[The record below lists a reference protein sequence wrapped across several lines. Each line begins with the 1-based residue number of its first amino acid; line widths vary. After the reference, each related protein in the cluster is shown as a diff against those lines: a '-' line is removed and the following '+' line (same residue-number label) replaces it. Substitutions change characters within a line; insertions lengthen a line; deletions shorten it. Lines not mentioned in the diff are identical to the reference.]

1 MTALPAPVAWSRAL
15 AVAALL
21 GLILLG
27 LAWELWLAPTGNR
40 TLAVKVLPLT
50 IPLAG
55 LLKNRLYTYR
65 WVSLFVWLYFIEGV
79 VRASGDAGLSA
90 RLALAEVALC
100 VLLFVACT
108 LHVRWRLAHRTEP
121 AA

>member
-1 MTALPAPVAWSRAL
+1 MLRAVSAGARSGPMQAHEVMKEVL
-15 AVAALL
+15 KRTSAKQIAAEMHLSL
-21 GLILLG
+21 SLIYKWAEPPEDESG
-27 LAWELWLAPTGNR
+27 SGATS
-40 TLAVKVLPLT
+40 PLDRVGQ
-50 IPLAG
+50 L
-55 LLKNRLYTYR
+55 
-65 WVSLFVWLYFIEGV
+65 